1 MSFGLSHPYRLC
13 RLVWTLARHGALF
26 PLEAFGA
33 PRWLTVLLRLIEGS
47 AKGQR
52 PGERLARALQSL
64 GPTFIKL
71 GQSLAV
77 RGDLIG
83 DGVADDL
90 SALQDDLPPF
100 SSAEATATLK
110 HEFGLGPAELFEH
123 FEEQPT
129 AAASIAQ
136 VHFARL
142 HGGVDVAVK
151 ILRPGIEDAF
161 GRDIA
166 FFYWLARRLEGFF
179 PALRRLKPVE
189 IVRNFEET
197 VTLEMDLRL
206 EAAAAGELAENFAAD
221 PEFRIPAVDWTRTSR
236 RVLTLERVD
245 GIPIDE
251 IDRLIAAGLVPAEV
265 LALSARAFF
274 NQVFRDGFF
283 HADMHPGNMFV
294 ATDGVLSPVDFGIM
308 GRLDRQTRH
317 FLADMLVA
325 FLQRD
330 YYRVAEI
337 HFLAGYVPADKS
349 LGAFSQACRAIAE
362 PILGRPQNEI
372 SIARL
377 LGQLFQVTRTFEM
390 ETQPQLLLLQKTM
403 LVAEGVGRKLD
414 PDTNIWMM
422 AEPLIVEWVR
432 ENRGPEARIRDL
444 AREVARGIE
453 KLPIYLAK
461 MDTAAEMIS
470 AEGLRLHPETVEAF
484 RARERGGTWRYWAL
498 LAAGLLAVALMGL
511 SVLE

>member
-1 MSFGLSHPYRLC
+1 
-13 RLVWTLARHGALF
+13 
-26 PLEAFGA
+26 
-33 PRWLTVLLRLIEGS
+33 
-47 AKGQR
+47 
-52 PGERLARALQSL
+52 
-64 GPTFIKL
+64 
-71 GQSLAV
+71 
-77 RGDLIG
+77 
-83 DGVADDL
+83 
-90 SALQDDLPPF
+90 
-100 SSAEATATLK
+100 
-110 HEFGLGPAELFEH
+110 
-123 FEEQPT
+123 
-129 AAASIAQ
+129 
-136 VHFARL
+136 
-142 HGGVDVAVK
+142 
-151 ILRPGIEDAF
+151 
-161 GRDIA
+161 
-166 FFYWLARRLEGFF
+166 
-179 PALRRLKPVE
+179 
-189 IVRNFEET
+189 
-197 VTLEMDLRL
+197 
-206 EAAAAGELAENFAAD
+206 
-221 PEFRIPAVDWTRTSR
+221 
-236 RVLTLERVD
+236 
-245 GIPIDE
+245 
-251 IDRLIAAGLVPAEV
+251 
-265 LALSARAFF
+265 
-274 NQVFRDGFF
+274 
-283 HADMHPGNMFV
+283 
-294 ATDGVLSPVDFGIM
+294 
-308 GRLDRQTRH
+308 
-317 FLADMLVA
+317 DMLVA